1 LAAAAAPPADAEK
14 ELQAVRDRIEELQ
27 RSMRRDTD
35 RRDALSGQLRDAEE
49 NVRGAREKLG
59 DVRKRLAE
67 SDKNLEAIAA
77 DRRTSE
83 AALREQRDVLAA
95 ELRTAYVGGR
105 QEQFKLLLSQEDP
118 AALGRMLVYYS
129 YFGRARASKISEI
142 QGIVAQLD
150 EAEKAEAAERVR
162 LAALEAEGRQ
172 QLSAVDAARDER
184 SRALKAMNA
193 QIRTRNDSIAK
204 LKREAASLEKLIADL
219 RKAMSDLP
227 PTGGQAF
234 EKVRGRLSW
243 PVAGKITA
251 RFGQARGG
259 GMVWNGVQ
267 IEAPRG
273 TPVKALYDGRVAF
286 ADLSGRQATWT
297 GDRTEFLGRNGT
309 PDHPASLER
318 GERLSDKVGAG
329 LDPCAALQTMVE
341 LRAGGRAEIV
351 FFLGQA
357 ASAEEARILIA
368 LYRGADLDAT
378 LRTISKRWD
387 DVLGTVQVTTPDRA
401 MNFMLN
407 RWLLYQTLACR
418 IWARSAFYQAGG
430 AYGFR
435 DQLQDVMALMVAQR
449 GIARAQLLR
458 AAARQFVEGDV
469 QHWWHRPSGRGVRT
483 GVSDDL
489 LWLPYVTIQYLELTD
504 DVALLDEIVPFLDG
518 PTLAPGKEDAYFEP
532 RVSAQTGTLFE
543 HCARALDRSRR
554 DRGAEAGGAQD
565 PRFLRRAHDARSL
578 RRRGPEHSAR
588 LRRAA
593 HLRPLRHGHTERTRL
608 AAEQTACDL
617 RSAQAHANPGTFT
630 SWELLT
636 PARCGSRTLR
646 LTI

>member
-1 LAAAAAPPADAEK
+1 MLAALLLGNLLVLAAAAAPPADAEK

-67 SDKNLEAIAA
+67 SDRNLEAIAA

-83 AALREQRDVLAA
+83 AALLEQRDVLAA
-95 ELRTAYVGGR
+95 ELRTAYVGGQ

-142 QGIVAQLD
+142 QGIVAELD
-150 EAEKAEAAERVR
+150 EAEKAEAAERER

-204 LKREAASLEKLIADL
+204 LKREAASLEKLVADL

-227 PTGGQAF
+227 PTGGLAF

-286 ADLSGRQATWT
+286 ADWLPGMGLLVIVDHGGYMSLYAHNEQLYKAA
-297 GDRTEFLGRNGT
+297 GDRVK
-309 PDHPASLER
+309 A
-318 GERLSDKVGAG
+318 GEAIATVG
-329 LDPCAALQTMVE
+329 DT
-341 LRAGGRAEIV
+341 GGRSQPGLYLEI
-351 FFLGQA
+351 
-357 ASAEEARILIA
+357 R
-368 LYRGADLDAT
+368 RGAKAIDPVP
-378 LRTISKRWD
+378 W
-387 DVLGTVQVTTPDRA
+387 
-401 MNFMLN
+401 
-407 RWLLYQTLACR
+407 
-418 IWARSAFYQAGG
+418 
-430 AYGFR
+430 FR
-435 DQLQDVMALMVAQR
+435 
-449 GIARAQLLR
+449 
-458 AAARQFVEGDV
+458 
-469 QHWWHRPSGRGVRT
+469 RPS
-483 GVSDDL
+483 
-489 LWLPYVTIQYLELTD
+489 P
-504 DVALLDEIVPFLDG
+504 
-518 PTLAPGKEDAYFEP
+518 
-532 RVSAQTGTLFE
+532 
-543 HCARALDRSRR
+543 
-554 DRGAEAGGAQD
+554 
-565 PRFLRRAHDARSL
+565 
-578 RRRGPEHSAR
+578 
-588 LRRAA
+588 
-593 HLRPLRHGHTERTRL
+593 
-608 AAEQTACDL
+608 
-617 RSAQAHANPGTFT
+617 
-630 SWELLT
+630 
-636 PARCGSRTLR
+636 
-646 LTI
+646 